1 LFYYI
6 GSSVIGV
13 CGGFFFSLGGWFGV
27 ILLILA
33 LTMMAFAL
41 TFVSEK
47 QKETP
52 AF

>member
-33 LTMMAFAL
+33 LTVMAYAL

-47 QKETP
+47 PKAP
-52 AF
+52 SAF